1 MPYLPVL
8 ASWDHS
14 GQHCDDSNS
23 TLLSLT
29 WVKLKEMPTMP
40 LCIQARIACVVQSEF
55 VLTLQNAETVQKLS
69 VCHGN

>member
-14 GQHCDDSNS
+14 GQHCDDSKS

-29 WVKLKEMPTMP
+29 WVKLKEMSTVP
-40 LCIQARIACVVQSEF
+40 LRIQARIACVVQSEF
-55 VLTLQNAETVQKLS
+55 VLALQNAEMVQKLS